1 MRWVGPQYHNC
12 GLIVRKTGTYLICP
26 CLFNSYWLVLECR
39 KDTAVGG
46 APPEQYRQKVRELAR
61 HLPSYSCFKT
71 IRNNNC

>member
-1 MRWVGPQYHNC
+1 MHWVGLQYRNC
-12 GLIVRKTGTYLICP
+12 GTFVGKTGTYLICP
-26 CLFNSYWLVLECR
+26 CLFNSYWLVLRRR

-61 HLPSYSCFKT
+61 QMPSYSCFKT